1 MNDIKIK
8 AIILSLS
15 DEVIF
20 VPIGDYPYGKLIPY
34 DVFIQY
40 CCSYYEDIIK
50 NEWIRIK
57 DEIVMVKD
65 YDIIRMEYID

>member
-8 AIILSLS
+8 AIILNLS
-15 DEVIF
+15 DEVI
-20 VPIGDYPYGKLIPY
+20 VPIDDYPYGKLITY

-40 CCSYYEDIIK
+40 CCSYYDDIVK

-57 DEIVMVKD
+57 DEIVKVKD
-65 YDIIRMEYID
+65 YDVIRMEYID